1 MAAALNGRGD
11 PRMFDQTIGACRVLT
26 APSRY
31 RADINGAICVARG
44 QDDGS
49 WSEDERALLDG
60 VSAQLGIA
68 IEQIAT
74 HERLEHLSRTDDLTG
89 LLNRRA
95 FLDEAGKRLEHLHR
109 NRRRAALLYLDLDNF
124 KAVNDRLGHH
134 EGDAVLEQIANMVAR
149 SSRAGDLCC
158 RLGGDEFVI
167 WLEEVDEAAASAKAK
182 LLVEAGLEVAA
193 RLETGEARFGLSV
206 GIAVS
211 EPDGAETLEELVAQA
226 DRAMYRA
233 KRAGKGGFAL
243 LPADH
248 GGEDGGSEAMS
259 SLGP

>member
-1 MAAALNGRGD
+1 MGLSGRGD

-26 APSRY
+26 APARY

-44 QDDGS
+44 HDDGA
-49 WSEDERALLDG
+49 WSDDERAVLDG
-60 VSAQLGIA
+60 VAAQLGIA

-95 FLDEAGKRLEHLHR
+95 FFEEAGKRLEHLQR
-109 NRRRAALLYLDLDNF
+109 KSRRAALLYLDLDNF
-124 KAVNDRLGHH
+124 KAVNDRLGHG
-134 EGDAVLEQIANMVAR
+134 EGDAVLEQIANMMVR

-167 WLEEVDEAAASAKAK
+167 WLEEVDEASAAAKAK
-182 LLVEAGLEVAA
+182 LLVEAGLKVAA
-193 RLETGEARFGLSV
+193 RLETGEARFGLSI

-211 EPDGAETLEELVAQA
+211 ETEGAETLEELVARA

-248 GGEDGGSEAMS
+248 EDEDRSAQAMVR
-259 SLGP
+259 LDA